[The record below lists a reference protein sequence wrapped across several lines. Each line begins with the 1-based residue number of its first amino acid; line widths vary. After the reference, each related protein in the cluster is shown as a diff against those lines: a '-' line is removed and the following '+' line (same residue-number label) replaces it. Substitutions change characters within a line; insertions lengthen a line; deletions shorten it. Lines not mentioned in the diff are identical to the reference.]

1 MIRVVL
7 DTNVVVSSLL
17 SDGSPKVLLDLAF
30 DQSFAWY
37 ISEPILAEYRVVL
50 SYPRLQIDPID
61 ARRTIAAIRKTARL
75 VKPSLILKEATDE
88 EDNRFLEC
96 AQASKANYLVTGNLR
111 HFPKAWK
118 YTKVVSPRQFL
129 SLWEIQQP
137 TRGNP
142 YD

>member
-75 VKPSLILKEATDE
+75 VKPLLILTEST
-88 EDNRFLEC
+88 
-96 AQASKANYLVTGNLR
+96 
-111 HFPKAWK
+111 
-118 YTKVVSPRQFL
+118 
-129 SLWEIQQP
+129 
-137 TRGNP
+137 
-142 YD
+142 